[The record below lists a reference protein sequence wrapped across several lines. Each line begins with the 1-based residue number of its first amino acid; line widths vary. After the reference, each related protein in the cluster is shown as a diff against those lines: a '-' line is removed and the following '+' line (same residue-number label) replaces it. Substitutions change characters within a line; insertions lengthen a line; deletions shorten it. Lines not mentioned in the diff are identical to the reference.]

1 MSVLFELDRK
11 TILAR
16 LGGDEEILEI
26 MIDAFLS
33 DYENNCQQLLA
44 AWSVRDAGLIA
55 REAHTL
61 KGLLATLSDESGA
74 DQAYLLEQKA
84 RQGAMADQDAM
95 VDALVQRVR
104 TVAGVLS
111 AR

>member
-44 AWSVRDAGLIA
+44 A
-55 REAHTL
+55 
-61 KGLLATLSDESGA
+61 
-74 DQAYLLEQKA
+74 
-84 RQGAMADQDAM
+84 
-95 VDALVQRVR
+95 
-104 TVAGVLS
+104 
-111 AR
+111 

>member
-1 MSVLFELDRK
+1 MSALFELDRK
-11 TILAR
+11 TVLAR

-33 DYENNCQQLLA
+33 DYENNCRQLLA
-44 AWSVRDAGLIA
+44 TWSTQDAGLIA
-55 REAHTL
+55 REAHAL
-61 KGLLATLSDESGA
+61 KGLLATLSDEAGA
-74 DQAYLLEQKA
+74 EQAYQLEQQA
-84 RQGAMADQDAM
+84 RQGAIAHQAAR

-104 TVAGVLS
+104 HVADVLR